1 MIRVLVVDDD
11 FHVARI
17 HAACVARLDGFGCV
31 GQAHTAAEARR
42 AVAELRPDLLLLDIY
57 LPDEDGLSLLRSL
70 HALEGGA
77 PACIVVTAARDV
89 RAVRS
94 AMRAGAAYY
103 LVKPFPLAALRDQLE
118 AYRRWRDRLAAA
130 GEAGEAA
137 QSTIDQLY
145 GLLHAAP
152 ADRDRAA
159 GPRLGATVLK
169 VLEAVRT
176 EAEPVTA
183 AQVAERVGI
192 SRPTAQRYLA
202 DLDRRGLVEL
212 HLDYGTTGRPTH
224 RYRVVSRRDTDR

>member
-17 HAACVARLDGFGCV
+17 HAACVARVDGFGCV

-70 HALEGGA
+70 HALDGGA
-77 PACIVVTAARDV
+77 PACIVVTAARDL

-118 AYRRWRDRLAAA
+118 AYRRWRDRLVAA

-145 GLLHAAP
+145 GLLHAP
-152 ADRDRAA
+152 PPDRTGQA
-159 GPRLGATVLK
+159 GPRLAPTMLTVLDT
-169 VLEAVRT
+169 VCGADQPIAA
-176 EAEPVTA
+176 AE
-183 AQVAERVGI
+183 VADQVGI

-202 DLDRRGLVEL
+202 ELTRRGLLEL
-212 HLDYGTTGRPTH
+212 HLDYGTAGRPTN
-224 RYRVVSRRDTDR
+224 RYRPTRIQ